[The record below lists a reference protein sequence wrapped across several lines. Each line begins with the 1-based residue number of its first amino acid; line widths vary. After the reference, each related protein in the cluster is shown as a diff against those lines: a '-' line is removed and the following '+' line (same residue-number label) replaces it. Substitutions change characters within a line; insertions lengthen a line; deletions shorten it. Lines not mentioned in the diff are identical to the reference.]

1 MAIHAEVSG
10 DFLLNPLIIMSS
22 TSETGH
28 AINVANFKQ
37 LTTTCTYFGAPYN
50 PVNLVLKLTA
60 LNTKAAQ
67 ADSAMAALDAA
78 EAVYNVKIQ
87 TRAMVFAPLDALAT
101 RIGRA
106 YASMGPNPV
115 NLKRVKALIKKIQ
128 GRRASDPDEPEPDA
142 DGNAPEPN
150 TISASQKSFD
160 NRVSNFGKLIQLLLA
175 DPVYQPNEAD
185 LTVAALQAHYADLN
199 SKNADV
205 RNALAPLQNARAER
219 DRVLYHPETGLVPIG
234 LKAKDYV
241 LGAFGSKSAQYAQ
254 VKGILFKKYKVK
266 L

>member
-1 MAIHAEVSG
+1 
-10 DFLLNPLIIMSS
+10 MST
-22 TSETGH
+22 TSESGH

-37 LTTTCTYFGAPYN
+37 LTTNCTYFGAPYN
-50 PVNLVLKLTA
+50 PVNAALKLTA
-60 LNTKAAQ
+60 LNAKASQ
-67 ADSAMAALDAA
+67 ADSVMAALDAA

-87 TRAMVFAPLDALAT
+87 ARALVFAPLDALAT

-128 GRRASDPDEPEPDA
+128 GRRASDPDEPEPDEE
-142 DGNAPEPN
+142 GNTPAPT

-185 LTVAALQAHYADLN
+185 LTVTALQAHHADLN

-205 RNALAPLQNARAER
+205 RNAKSPLNNARAER
-219 DRVLYHPETGLVPIG
+219 DMVLYHPETGLVPIG
-234 LKAKDYV
+234 QKVKDYV
-241 LGAFGSKSAQYAQ
+241 LGAFGFKSPQYAQ
-254 VKGILFKKYKVK
+254 VKGITLRVFRSGR
-266 L
+266 